1 MGPNQIESM
10 TLLWIVKPLMPPE
23 LMDQEKPDLTNSAT
37 IPMNQCWPCHG
48 TCHKPP
54 ARSLALSGRA
64 SGVCDG
70 RAGFMALA
78 AADLQSG

>member
-37 IPMNQCWPCHG
+37 IPVNQC
-48 TCHKPP
+48 
-54 ARSLALSGRA
+54 
-64 SGVCDG
+64 
-70 RAGFMALA
+70 
-78 AADLQSG
+78 